1 MTVIVNVPVAL
12 KHKILKL
19 HPHATVVV
27 GGHDDTMENLLN
39 TASYNLEPVTDKQTT
54 CKLKIINAFV
64 WIIAPNGRKHV
75 LGGIRERKKTK
86 QKKPVECWG
95 KDKPPR
101 TYFGCS
107 WKSSSRML
115 LCVWFHASPVFT
127 MNTIIQASLSAGGN
141 LLSILRAAPGIR
153 KPCVYLQS
161 YISAPRPSGVSVLI
175 EIWRAAAKTSAG
187 SVSEQTPAHCP
198 LLLPNCCDF
207 SVTRPQFIRQRW
219 DNHRNH
225 RIWELLGSSTD

>member
-75 LGGIRERKKTK
+75 LGGIRKKKKKKKTCR
-86 QKKPVECWG
+86 V
-95 KDKPPR
+95 PR
-101 TYFGCS
+101 ERQTTTDIFWLQLKEQLS
-107 WKSSSRML
+107 HAP
-115 LCVWFHASPVFT
+115 LCVVSCFASVHNEHNYPSFSFSWRKS
-127 MNTIIQASLSAGGN
+127 IIHITGRAGHSKALRIPTVLHFCTSSERSECFDRN
-141 LLSILRAAPGIR
+141 LKSRC
-153 KPCVYLQS
+153 K
-161 YISAPRPSGVSVLI
+161 
-175 EIWRAAAKTSAG
+175 
-187 SVSEQTPAHCP
+187 
-198 LLLPNCCDF
+198 NF
-207 SVTRPQFIRQRW
+207 SW
-219 DNHRNH
+219 
-225 RIWELLGSSTD
+225 